1 MRLADQ
7 LRVTQQLV
15 GALRSQWWSAQRIRT
30 YQDAALVR
38 VMRHALTRVP
48 FYRRLNLCADT
59 ISGAAD
65 LQRFPLIRKR
75 DVQREP
81 RAFLADGHTPATS
94 FEARTSGS
102 SGEPMTTYFDRD
114 SWLFTRYALKMRRVA
129 ATGGPLL
136 LRRVLLVSEQHPAQL
151 GTVARAAPHG
161 LGMFFQQRYVSI
173 HTPPELHLDEIER
186 FRPHII
192 YAFPSY
198 LLDLVVVAERLGR
211 RLPPTNVLYT
221 SSEVLTQPARRRI
234 EESLRGRLYDVYG
247 CTELKEVAW
256 QCGHG
261 PYHLNFES
269 VHIEPQPPGADAR
282 LVLTTLCNRAMPL
295 LRFDIGDRAMFHSGP
310 CRCGRAGPCLVEIAG
325 REGEMITLPS
335 GRHLSPYLMTTAIE
349 AHESVRKYQIVQTGS
364 DAFRVDLV
372 LAGERASP
380 DWQDSLCA
388 ELAHIAA
395 EPVQFSV
402 RVVDEIDRTPGGK
415 RSVFVRAHLAP
426 G

>member
-1 MRLADQ
+1 MRPADQ

-15 GALRSQWWSAQRIRT
+15 AALRSQWWSAERIRAH
-30 YQDAALVR
+30 QDAALVGI
-38 VMRHALTRVP
+38 MRHAVTRVP
-48 FYRRLNLCADT
+48 FYRRLDLPAHT
-59 ISGAAD
+59 IKRAAD

-81 RAFLADGHTPATS
+81 QSFLADGYAPATS

-102 SGEPMTTYFDRD
+102 SGEPMTTYFDRE
-114 SWLFTRYALKMRRVA
+114 SWLLTRYALKMRRVA
-129 ATGGPLL
+129 ATCGPPL
-136 LRRVLLVSEQHPAQL
+136 LRRVLLVSEQRPSQM
-151 GTVARAAPHG
+151 GSVARAAPHG
-161 LGMFFQQRYVSI
+161 LGMFFRQRYVSI

-198 LLDLVVVAERLGR
+198 LLDLVMVAERLGR
-211 RLPPTNVLYT
+211 RLPQTDVLYT
-221 SSEVLTQPARRRI
+221 SSEVLTQAARRRI
-234 EESLRGRLYDVYG
+234 EEAFRGRLYDVYG

-256 QCGHG
+256 QCSHG

-269 VHIEPQPPGADAR
+269 VYIEPQPPGAEAR

-295 LRFDIGDRAMFHSGP
+295 LRFDIGDRAVFHNGP
-310 CRCGRAGPCLVEIAG
+310 CPCRRAGPCLEEIAG
-325 REGEMITLPS
+325 REGEMIVLPS
-335 GRHLSPYLMTTAIE
+335 GRHLSPYLLTTAIE
-349 AHESVRKYQIVQTGS
+349 AHGSVRKYQIIQTGIE
-364 DAFRVDLV
+364 AFRVDLV
-372 LAGERASP
+372 LAGERASQ
-380 DWQDSLCA
+380 DWQGRLCA

-415 RSVFVRAHLAP
+415 RSVFVRAHPAP
-426 G
+426 S